1 MTCQHTLTLF
11 DLSFLEVVCKIRN
24 IKFAS
29 SGESWRKMT
38 KRQDERKKERK
49 RLNKKKLNNLTRY
62 IQCVCLHLYVFGYVG
77 CNEKEGSK
85 REFLGK

>member
-1 MTCQHTLTLF
+1 MTYQHALTLF

-38 KRQDERKKERK
+38 KRQDERKKR
-49 RLNKKKLNNLTRY
+49 KKKA
-62 IQCVCLHLYVFGYVG
+62 
-77 CNEKEGSK
+77 K
-85 REFLGK
+85 